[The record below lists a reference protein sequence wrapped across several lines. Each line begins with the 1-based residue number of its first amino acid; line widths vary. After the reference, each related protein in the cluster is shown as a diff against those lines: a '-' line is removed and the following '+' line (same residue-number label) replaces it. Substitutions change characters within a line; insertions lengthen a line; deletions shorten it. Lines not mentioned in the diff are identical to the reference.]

1 MNRAPL
7 SKEPVNLFILLKMAY
22 TDSLG
27 ANVLNRHLSR
37 LLKQLF

>member
-1 MNRAPL
+1 
-7 SKEPVNLFILLKMAY
+7 MAY

-27 ANVLNRHLSR
+27 ASVLNRHLSR